1 MTLQEIQTLFNLSPT
16 DDSGWEIAAD
26 YLDAQGEH
34 RLAMVLRL
42 GLDVSSMPDSGNE
55 IGYGDGR
62 VSGNGHWRG
71 NGCGYGSGY
80 GNGYEGG
87 YGHGNGS
94 GSGRGAGDGYGTGN
108 GDGTWGDPN
117 EP

>member
-62 VSGNGHWRG
+62 VSGYGHGIGDGTGTGYGSGSGPG
-71 NGCGYGSGY
+71 NGCGYGSGC
-80 GNGYEGG
+80 GG
-87 YGHGNGS
+87 RRRHT
-94 GSGRGAGDGYGTGN
+94 GRS
-108 GDGTWGDPN
+108 
-117 EP
+117 